1 MAPVSKWRDTVL
13 SGVRWAS
20 ARGNVVALIVALVV
34 NVISLVVGLGVGR
47 SEPTSPSNAARLE
60 SDTRSTNGALP
71 SSPPSGRELE
81 LDRLDGLWELG
92 EHAEMLV
99 DPEERLTLSEARAAT
114 DWRPVGAARR
124 TLQLA
129 RGVLWLRVT
138 VRDAL
143 GADRPIDPGP
153 GWRVA
158 FAHPRPIRLTAW
170 VPDGDHIAQKR
181 AGLATPLDE
190 REVVARSVIVPFSLS
205 AGATCTLYF
214 RLDTA
219 PLGFSAL
226 IGSSSSMARHDVRE
240 ERVLGAY
247 YGAAAALFL
256 YNLFLFVVLREMAY
270 GWYLVV
276 VAATVQFFLS
286 RNGYFFLFGWT
297 AGTGS
302 GGGVLVAIQM
312 VGIANFTRT
321 LLGTRDVWPRG
332 DRLLGAMVVG
342 CVAIGAAALIV
353 PSRLHEAVIAP
364 FGMVIVL
371 GSLVAGVLRWREGSR
386 VARYFVTAW
395 GFFLAG
401 AVIYFVKS
409 TGLLPHTPTTEH
421 AMQVGSALEMVLLSL
436 ALADRIRTVELDA
449 RQKEHRLALARA
461 EHASAVEALR
471 ADAAR
476 RMIEAQDE
484 HTRRLARDLHDSVGH
499 RFLLIEYAAA
509 DTDTDDDEVRS
520 AIVALAREGAV
531 DTREIAHGLYPQ
543 RLLDVGL
550 TGALQSAADVVTRA
564 GLGLDFDVD
573 ERATT
578 RLGEAQR
585 LAVLRVAE
593 EAFQNAL
600 RHADASRIAVAL
612 KMKTGA
618 VVLEVLDNG
627 AGIALAASDGLG
639 MRTMRER
646 AAHVGAHLVVEPS
659 APRGT
664 VVRMV
669 MPVA

>member
-1 MAPVSKWRDTVL
+1 MARVSEWRDSVL

-20 ARGNVVALIVALVV
+20 ARSNFLALIVALVANIV
-34 NVISLVVGLGVGR
+34 SLVVGLGVVR
-47 SEPTSPSNAARLE
+47 SEPTSSSSAVKID
-60 SDTRSTNGALP
+60 SGTRSKTDAIP
-71 SSPPSGRELE
+71 SSPSSVGAVV
-81 LDRLDGLWELG
+81 LDRIDGLWELG
-92 EHAEMLV
+92 DHAEMLI
-99 DPEERLTLSEARAAT
+99 DPEERLTLSEASVAA

-124 TLQLA
+124 TLRLA
-129 RGVLWLRVT
+129 RGVLWVRVT
-138 VRDAL
+138 VREAL
-143 GADRPIDPGP
+143 GADRPMDP

-158 FAHPRPIRLTAW
+158 FAHPRPIRLSAW

-181 AGLATPLDE
+181 AGLATPVDE

-247 YGAAAALFL
+247 YGAAAALLL

-302 GGGVLVAIQM
+302 GGGVLVAMQM

-332 DRLLGAMVVG
+332 DRLIGAMVIG
-342 CVAIGAAALIV
+342 CVAIGAAALIM

-436 ALADRIRTVELDA
+436 ALADRVRTVELDA
-449 RQKEHRLALARA
+449 HQKEHRLALARA

-484 HTRRLARDLHDSVGH
+484 HSRRLARDLHDSVGH

-509 DTDTDDDEVRS
+509 DPDDDEVRS
-520 AIVALAREGAV
+520 AIVALAREGAA

-564 GLGLDFDVD
+564 GLRLDFDAD

-578 RLGEAQR
+578 RLGEAER

-593 EAFQNAL
+593 EALHNAL
-600 RHADASRIAVAL
+600 RHADASRIGVSL
-612 KMKTGA
+612 TMKTGA
-618 VVLEVLDNG
+618 VVLEVIDDG
-627 AGIALAASDGLG
+627 AGIAVGAADGLG

-646 AAHVGAHLVVEPS
+646 AAHVGAHLVVEHD
-659 APRGT
+659 APGGT
-664 VVRMV
+664 VVRM
-669 MPVA
+669 MIPGP

>member
-1 MAPVSKWRDTVL
+1 
-13 SGVRWAS
+13 
-20 ARGNVVALIVALVV
+20 
-34 NVISLVVGLGVGR
+34 
-47 SEPTSPSNAARLE
+47 
-60 SDTRSTNGALP
+60 
-71 SSPPSGRELE
+71 
-81 LDRLDGLWELG
+81 
-92 EHAEMLV
+92 
-99 DPEERLTLSEARAAT
+99 
-114 DWRPVGAARR
+114 
-124 TLQLA
+124 
-129 RGVLWLRVT
+129 
-138 VRDAL
+138 
-143 GADRPIDPGP
+143 
-153 GWRVA
+153 
-158 FAHPRPIRLTAW
+158 
-170 VPDGDHIAQKR
+170 
-181 AGLATPLDE
+181 
-190 REVVARSVIVPFSLS
+190 
-205 AGATCTLYF
+205 
-214 RLDTA
+214 
-219 PLGFSAL
+219 
-226 IGSSSSMARHDVRE
+226 
-240 ERVLGAY
+240 
-247 YGAAAALFL
+247 
-256 YNLFLFVVLREMAY
+256 
-270 GWYLVV
+270 
-276 VAATVQFFLS
+276 
-286 RNGYFFLFGWT
+286 
-297 AGTGS
+297 
-302 GGGVLVAIQM
+302 
-312 VGIANFTRT
+312 
-321 LLGTRDVWPRG
+321 
-332 DRLLGAMVVG
+332 
-342 CVAIGAAALIV
+342 
-353 PSRLHEAVIAP
+353 
-364 FGMVIVL
+364 
-371 GSLVAGVLRWREGSR
+371 
-386 VARYFVTAW
+386 
-395 GFFLAG
+395 
-401 AVIYFVKS
+401 
-409 TGLLPHTPTTEH
+409 
-421 AMQVGSALEMVLLSL
+421 MVLLSL

-664 VVRMV
+664 VVRMSI
-669 MPVA
+669 PVA